1 VESTQYLEPTIIV
14 MRDEEEA
21 EGVAY
26 VGRENALLVFRSEE
40 EVEKFRDET
49 GMYPASEGYEAVA
62 VDEAEIARTC
72 IRHNLSR
79 ICIPEAPWTGRA
91 GVDFIDADDFV
102 RMLRENHA
110 G

>member
-1 VESTQYLEPTIIV
+1 MESTQYLEPTIIV
-14 MRDEEEA
+14 MRDEDA

-40 EVEKFRDET
+40 EVEKFRDQT

-79 ICIPEAPWTGRA
+79 ICIPEAPWTGTT
-91 GVDFIDADDFV
+91 GVEFFDADDFI
-102 RMLRENHA
+102 RMLRQGQA
-110 G
+110 R

>member
-1 VESTQYLEPTIIV
+1 VESTQHLEPTIIL
-14 MRDEEEA
+14 MRGEDA

-49 GMYPASEGYEAVA
+49 GMYPASEGYEALA

-79 ICIPEAPWTGRA
+79 ICIPEAPWTGTT
-91 GVDFIDADDFV
+91 GVDFIDADDFI
-102 RMLRENHA
+102 RMLRESQA

>member
-1 VESTQYLEPTIIV
+1 MESTQYLQPTIIV
-14 MRDEEEA
+14 MRGEDA

-40 EVEKFRDET
+40 EVEMFRDQT

-79 ICIPEAPWTGRA
+79 ICIPEAPWTGTA

-102 RMLRENHA
+102 RMLRESQA

>member
-1 VESTQYLEPTIIV
+1 MESAAYIQPTIIV
-14 MRDEEEA
+14 MRVEGE

-49 GMYPASEGYEAVA
+49 GMYPASEGFEAVA

-79 ICIPEAPWTGRA
+79 ICIPEAPWTGTTS
-91 GVDFIDADDFV
+91 VDFIDAEDFV
-102 RMLRENHA
+102 RMLRESHP

>member
-1 VESTQYLEPTIIV
+1 MWTSDKETAPQERESLRFVHRP
-14 MRDEEEA
+14 
-21 EGVAY
+21 
-26 VGRENALLVFRSEE
+26 GRGILPLGAPAPKTKE

-62 VDEAEIARTC
+62 VDEAEIGRTC

-79 ICIPEAPWTGRA
+79 ICIPEAPWTGTT
-91 GVDFIDADDFV
+91 GVDFIDAEDFI
-102 RMLRENHA
+102 RMLRESQA

>member
-1 VESTQYLEPTIIV
+1 VESAPYIQPTIIV
-14 MRDEEEA
+14 MRVEGE

-26 VGRENALLVFRSEE
+26 VERENALLVFRSEE

-49 GMYPASEGYEAVA
+49 GIYPASEGYEAVA

-79 ICIPEAPWTGRA
+79 ICIPEAPWTGTT
-91 GVDFIDADDFV
+91 GVEFFDADDFI
-102 RMLRENHA
+102 RMLRESQA

>member
-14 MRDEEEA
+14 MRDRDA

-49 GMYPASEGYEAVA
+49 GMYPAAEGYEAVA

-72 IRHNLSR
+72 IRHNLSC
-79 ICIPEAPWTGRA
+79 ICIPEAPWTGTT
-91 GVDFIDADDFV
+91 GVIFIDADDFG
-102 RMLRENHA
+102 RMLRESHA

>member
-1 VESTQYLEPTIIV
+1 MTSMAFCPACHIVRTTYFCCGGYLIWVSGISSFT
-14 MRDEEEA
+14 
-21 EGVAY
+21 
-26 VGRENALLVFRSEE
+26 N
-40 EVEKFRDET
+40 ET

>member
-1 VESTQYLEPTIIV
+1 MESAAYIQPTIIV
-14 MRDEEEA
+14 MRVEGE

-40 EVEKFRDET
+40 DVEKFRDET
-49 GMYPASEGYEAVA
+49 GMYLASEGYEAVA

-79 ICIPEAPWTGRA
+79 ICIPEAPWTGTT
-91 GVDFIDADDFV
+91 GVDFIDADDFI
-102 RMLRENHA
+102 RMLRESHP

>member
-14 MRDEEEA
+14 MRHEDR

>member
-1 VESTQYLEPTIIV
+1 MESAAYIQPTIIV
-14 MRDEEEA
+14 MRVEGE

-40 EVEKFRDET
+40 EVEKFRGET
-49 GMYPASEGYEAVA
+49 GIYPASEGYEAVA

-79 ICIPEAPWTGRA
+79 ICIPEAPWTGTTS
-91 GVDFIDADDFV
+91 VDFIDADDFI
-102 RMLRENHA
+102 RMLRESHA

>member
-1 VESTQYLEPTIIV
+1 MESAAYIQPTIIV
-14 MRDEEEA
+14 MRVEGE

-40 EVEKFRDET
+40 EVEKFRDDT
-49 GMYPASEGYEAVA
+49 AMYPASEGFEAVA

-79 ICIPEAPWTGRA
+79 ICIPEAPWTGTT
-91 GVDFIDADDFV
+91 GVDFIDADDFI
-102 RMLRENHA
+102 RMLRESHA

>member
-1 VESTQYLEPTIIV
+1 MESAAYIQPTIIV
-14 MRDEEEA
+14 MRVEGE

-49 GMYPASEGYEAVA
+49 GMYPASEGFEAVA

-79 ICIPEAPWTGRA
+79 ICIPEAPWTGTT
-91 GVDFIDADDFV
+91 GVDFIDADDFI
-102 RMLRENHA
+102 RMLRESHP

>member
-1 VESTQYLEPTIIV
+1 MESAAYIQPTIIV
-14 MRDEEEA
+14 MRVEGE

-49 GMYPASEGYEAVA
+49 GMYPASEGFEAVA

-79 ICIPEAPWTGRA
+79 ICIPEAPWTGTTS
-91 GVDFIDADDFV
+91 VDFIDAEDFI
-102 RMLRENHA
+102 RMLRESHL

>member
-1 VESTQYLEPTIIV
+1 VESTQHLEPTIIV
-14 MRDEEEA
+14 MRVDDE

-62 VDEAEIARTC
+62 VDEAEIGRTC

-79 ICIPEAPWTGRA
+79 ICIPEAPWTGTT
-91 GVDFIDADDFV
+91 GVEFIDAEDFI
-102 RMLRENHA
+102 RMLRESNA

>member
-1 VESTQYLEPTIIV
+1 VESTQYLEPTIIL
-14 MRDEEEA
+14 MRGEGE

-40 EVEKFRDET
+40 EVEKFRHET
-49 GMYPASEGYEAVA
+49 GMYPASEGYETLA

-79 ICIPEAPWTGRA
+79 ICIPEAPWTETT
-91 GVDFIDADDFV
+91 GVEFFDADDFT
-102 RMLRENHA
+102 RMLRESHA

>member
-1 VESTQYLEPTIIV
+1 MERATHIQPTIIV
-14 MRDEEEA
+14 MRHEDR

-49 GMYPASEGYEAVA
+49 GMYPASEGFEAVA

-79 ICIPEAPWTGRA
+79 ICIPEAPWTGTT
-91 GVDFIDADDFV
+91 GVVFIDADDFI
-102 RMLRENHA
+102 RMLRESHA

>member
-1 VESTQYLEPTIIV
+1 MESTQYLEPTIIV
-14 MRDEEEA
+14 MRDEDE

-79 ICIPEAPWTGRA
+79 ICIPEAPWTGTT
-91 GVDFIDADDFV
+91 GVEFIDADDFI
-102 RMLRENHA
+102 RMLRESHA

>member
-1 VESTQYLEPTIIV
+1 VESAAYIQPTIIV
-14 MRDEEEA
+14 MRVEGE

-49 GMYPASEGYEAVA
+49 GMYPASEGFEAVA

-79 ICIPEAPWTGRA
+79 ICIPEAPWTGTTS
-91 GVDFIDADDFV
+91 VDFIDAEDFI
-102 RMLRENHA
+102 RMLRESHP